1 MLHTIRTYIEKHRL
15 LRDDG
20 SPILVGL
27 SGGADSVALLSVL
40 VRLGYPCIAAHCN
53 FHLRGEES
61 MRDEA
66 FARQFAEKL
75 SIPFLKIDF
84 DTRKY
89 ASEHHVSIEMAARD
103 LRYAWFEEQRKREGA
118 QAIAVAHHRD
128 DSVETVVMNLVRG
141 SGLRGLTGIHPK
153 NGYVVRPLLCVSR
166 KEIEAWL
173 AKEGLA
179 FVSDSTNFSTEYTRN
194 FIRMRLLPAMEE
206 INPAA
211 RQTIAR
217 TAEHLANAE
226 AIYFYM
232 VEEVRRQVWVGDRL
246 NTQVLLSYPAP
257 ETLLY
262 EMLRPYG
269 FSRLVCADVFA
280 ALEKEPGRWF
290 ASEEWRIVT
299 ARGYLQLSSRQMGEG
314 EKEEYQIDWTQ
325 PAKDLP
331 ISLSFTRID
340 DYDPKSF
347 VFDKD
352 RSIAYL
358 DLGKLSGAF
367 TLRRWEKGDWFVPF
381 GMSGRKKLSD
391 YFTDRKYNRVQKEE
405 AWVLTCGDKIAW
417 IVNERADNRFRVD
430 SKTKSVL
437 QIKFQGKR

>member
-89 ASEHHVSIEMAARD
+89 ASEHHISIEMAARD

-141 SGLRGLTGIHPK
+141 SGLRGLTGIRPK

-166 KEIEAWL
+166 EEIEAWL
-173 AKEGLA
+173 SSRIPQT
-179 FVSDSTNFSTEYTRN
+179 F
-194 FIRMRLLPAMEE
+194 LPN
-206 INPAA
+206 ILGISSGCVCSRPWKKLILRQGRQSLA
-211 RQTIAR
+211 RQ
-217 TAEHLANAE
+217 
-226 AIYFYM
+226 
-232 VEEVRRQVWVGDRL
+232 
-246 NTQVLLSYPAP
+246 NTWR
-257 ETLLY
+257 
-262 EMLRPYG
+262 MLR
-269 FSRLVCADVFA
+269 
-280 ALEKEPGRWF
+280 
-290 ASEEWRIVT
+290 
-299 ARGYLQLSSRQMGEG
+299 LS
-314 EKEEYQIDWTQ
+314 I
-325 PAKDLP
+325 P
-331 ISLSFTRID
+331 I
-340 DYDPKSF
+340 
-347 VFDKD
+347 
-352 RSIAYL
+352 
-358 DLGKLSGAF
+358 
-367 TLRRWEKGDWFVPF
+367 
-381 GMSGRKKLSD
+381 
-391 YFTDRKYNRVQKEE
+391 
-405 AWVLTCGDKIAW
+405 
-417 IVNERADNRFRVD
+417 
-430 SKTKSVL
+430 
-437 QIKFQGKR
+437 

>member
-66 FARQFAEKL
+66 FAWQFAEKL

-89 ASEHHVSIEMAARD
+89 ASGHHVSIEMAARD

-141 SGLRGLTGIHPK
+141 SGLRGLTGIRPK

-194 FIRMRLLPAMEE
+194 FIRMLGFHKLFYR
-206 INPAA
+206 
-211 RQTIAR
+211 
-217 TAEHLANAE
+217 
-226 AIYFYM
+226 IYSEFHP
-232 VEEVRRQVWVGDRL
+232 DAF
-246 NTQVLLSYPAP
+246 AP
-257 ETLLY
+257 
-262 EMLRPYG
+262 G
-269 FSRLVCADVFA
+269 H
-280 ALEKEPGRWF
+280 GR
-290 ASEEWRIVT
+290 
-299 ARGYLQLSSRQMGEG
+299 
-314 EKEEYQIDWTQ
+314 
-325 PAKDLP
+325 
-331 ISLSFTRID
+331 
-340 DYDPKSF
+340 
-347 VFDKD
+347 
-352 RSIAYL
+352 
-358 DLGKLSGAF
+358 
-367 TLRRWEKGDWFVPF
+367 
-381 GMSGRKKLSD
+381 
-391 YFTDRKYNRVQKEE
+391 N
-405 AWVLTCGDKIAW
+405 
-417 IVNERADNRFRVD
+417 
-430 SKTKSVL
+430 
-437 QIKFQGKR
+437 